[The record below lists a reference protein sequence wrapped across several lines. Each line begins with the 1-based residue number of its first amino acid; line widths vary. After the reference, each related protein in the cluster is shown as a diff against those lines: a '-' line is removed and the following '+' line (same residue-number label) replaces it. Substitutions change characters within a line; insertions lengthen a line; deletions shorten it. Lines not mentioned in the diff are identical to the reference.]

1 MNGSFTNRLSRA
13 IGRTG
18 LAVLGA
24 LSAMFVAALAGEADI
39 GGMNTVAGVLGSIVY
54 ASLAFYLGIDIPGR
68 PRSTQSSLGE
78 RPDLVL
84 LASAIGTF
92 VASLA
97 ALVALFLFVF
107 DASPAVVCI
116 LAISLAWLVGLT
128 MQLVAGGISRMLR
141 PAAMIAARALPERR
155 REV

>member
-1 MNGSFTNRLSRA
+1 MNGCFTNRLSRV
-13 IGRTG
+13 IGRAG

-39 GGMNTVAGVLGSIVY
+39 GGMNSVAGVLGSIVY

-68 PRSTQSSLGE
+68 PRPTSVGE
-78 RPDLVL
+78 RLDLVL

-97 ALVALFLFVF
+97 ALTALFLFVF

-116 LAISLAWLVGLT
+116 LAIGLAWLAGLT
-128 MQLVAGGISRMLR
+128 MQLAAGSISRLLR
-141 PAAMIAARALPERR
+141 PATLIAARALPERR
-155 REV
+155 HEV